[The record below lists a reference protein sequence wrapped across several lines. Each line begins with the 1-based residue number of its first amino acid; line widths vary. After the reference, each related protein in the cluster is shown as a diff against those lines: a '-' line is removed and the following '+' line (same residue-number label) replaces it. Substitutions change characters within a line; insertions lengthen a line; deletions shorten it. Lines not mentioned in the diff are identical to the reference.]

1 MKKLGFWVLAV
12 FVFLGITSLAFAG
25 GDKEKSQGKKQ
36 LVVAFSQMETNY
48 PWRIEETRS
57 IKDEAAK
64 RGIKLIYTDAEGS
77 TAKQVSDVED
87 LIVQKPD
94 YILLA
99 PREYE
104 GLAPALQSAKK
115 AGIPVILID
124 RDAAGVPGED
134 YVTCITADFV
144 WEGYMGGKLLAE
156 QFKGKDF
163 NVVEI
168 IGTPGSSVARDR
180 SIGLK
185 KAAEE
190 FPFMHIIAS
199 QTGNF
204 NRAEAQ
210 KAMENIIQ
218 AKGEQIDAVY
228 GHCDESAI
236 GAMNALLAAGPGF
249 VPGKDV
255 LITGCAGE
263 KDALQKIIDGQMF
276 ATVECSPRFGP
287 VAFDVIEKLERGEKV
302 PTWIKNP
309 GKVYDSSN
317 AKALF
322 HEGF

>member
-1 MKKLGFWVLAV
+1 
-12 FVFLGITSLAFAG
+12 
-25 GDKEKSQGKKQ
+25 
-36 LVVAFSQMETNY
+36 METNY

-57 IKDEAAK
+57 IKDEAAA
-64 RGIKLIYTDAEGS
+64 RGIKLVYTDAEGS

-99 PREYE
+99 PREFE

-134 YVTCITADFV
+134 YVTCITADFI
-144 WEGYMGGKLLAE
+144 WEGYLGGKLLAE
-156 QFKGKDF
+156 HFDGKDF

-180 SIGLK
+180 SIGLQ
-185 KAAEE
+185 KAADE
-190 FPFMHIIAS
+190 FPNMHIIAS

-218 AKGEQIDAVY
+218 AKGKQIDAVY
-228 GHCDESAI
+228 GHCDESSI
-236 GAMNALLAAGPGF
+236 GAINALLVAGEGF

-255 LITGCAGE
+255 IITSCAGE
-263 KDALQKIIDGQMF
+263 KDALQKIIDGEML

-287 VAFDVIEKLERGEKV
+287 VAFDVIEALERGETV
-302 PTWIKNP
+302 DTWIKNP
-309 GKVYDSSN
+309 GKVYDISN
-317 AKALF
+317 AEELF